1 MIGVPHLNRK
11 DSFQGFPIFFF
22 LHFSHDL
29 SSISPLFLMSNEI
42 ILFQILYRPLKVF
55 FFTYESEN
63 SKIYPMWAVFY
74 QWPKIYRNLAF

>member
-1 MIGVPHLNRK
+1 
-11 DSFQGFPIFFF
+11 
-22 LHFSHDL
+22 
-29 SSISPLFLMSNEI
+29 MSNEI